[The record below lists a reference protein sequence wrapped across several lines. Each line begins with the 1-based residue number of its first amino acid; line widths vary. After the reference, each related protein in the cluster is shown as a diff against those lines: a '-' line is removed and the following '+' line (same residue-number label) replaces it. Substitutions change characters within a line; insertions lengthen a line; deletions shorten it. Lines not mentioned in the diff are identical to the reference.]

1 MFAQCIFSQKINTKL
16 SMNIILKWILNALAI
31 ILTAYVLPGVAVN
44 GLGTALIA
52 ALVLGLLNAFIKP
65 ILILL
70 TLPVTIL
77 SLGLFTFVINTVL
90 VLITSKLVSGFL
102 VVDFWQGL
110 LFSLIFSII
119 TSLFSILETKTR

>member
-1 MFAQCIFSQKINTKL
+1 
-16 SMNIILKWILNALAI
+16 MNIILKWILSALAI
-31 ILTAYVLPGVAVN
+31 MLTAYLLPGVVVT
-44 GLGTALIA
+44 GLTAALIA

-65 ILILL
+65 LLVLL

-102 VVDFWQGL
+102 VVDFWNGL
-110 LFSLIFSII
+110 LFSLIFSIV
-119 TSLFSILETKTR
+119 TSLFSILELKTR